1 MGQKTVTM
9 KVILLFLLH
18 SIICCSEEISQPI
31 TPRWEVRCSGLAN
44 DW

>member
-18 SIICCSEEISQPI
+18 SIICCSKEISQPFHSKVGGVVQ
-31 TPRWEVRCSGLAN
+31 WLN
-44 DW
+44 